1 MVDTG
6 EWSLGIKEHAVSD
19 EHDSADAAGDG
30 SDTES
35 GGRTAVVTRPQR
47 PTGKRSRQ
55 RSDDGA
61 DGDAS
66 ASVAVEVAGE
76 GDDAKA
82 KDKPGKKTKKA
93 RSKKKKPAGPNPIV
107 FVVTYLKQV
116 VGELRK
122 VIWPN
127 RKQMMTYTSV
137 VLVFLAFMV
146 ALVGLA
152 DLGLAKLVMLVF
164 GSPS

>member
-6 EWSLGIKEHAVSD
+6 KWSLGTKEHAVSD

-55 RSDDGA
+55 RSDDDA
-61 DGDAS
+61 DGNA
-66 ASVAVEVAGE
+66 AESVAVDVAEE
-76 GDDAKA
+76 GDGAKA

-93 RSKKKKPAGPNPIV
+93 RSKKKPAGPNPIV
-107 FVVTYLKQV
+107 LVFNYLKQV

-127 RKQMMTYTSV
+127 RKQMVTYTSV

>member
-1 MVDTG
+1 M
-6 EWSLGIKEHAVSD
+6 SD

-30 SDTES
+30 GDTEG

-55 RSDDGA
+55 RTDDDT
-61 DGDAS
+61 DGDATD
-66 ASVAVEVAGE
+66 SVAVDVDHK
-76 GDDAKA
+76 GDDTKA

-93 RSKKKKPAGPNPIV
+93 RRKKKPAGPNPIV
-107 FVVTYLKQV
+107 FVFNYIKQV

-127 RKQMMTYTSV
+127 RKQMITYTSV

-164 GSPS
+164 GSHS